1 MLTCS
6 EQYNQ
11 SSSSQ
16 IVLHK
21 THICVLLNL
30 GIGVYGTILEG
41 VTTSVVKLPLEPG
54 KSYELY
60 VVAVDNV
67 GNSQS
72 LVDVDSTK
80 LVVPNGIYLQCF
92 IYLFIYLHCYSVLRY
107 SREQCVIFVSSSFVC
122 IENLS
127 PPSPMDEVFSY
138 FQFGFELFH
147 ETVTMLANLF
157 QRHFSTS
164 KFGI

>member
-92 IYLFIYLHCYSVLRY
+92 IYLFIYLFTLLFCVTIQQRIVRNFCSFILRPY
-107 SREQCVIFVSSSFVC
+107 REPLPPFTYGRSFFIFPVWF
-122 IENLS
+122 
-127 PPSPMDEVFSY
+127 
-138 FQFGFELFH
+138 
-147 ETVTMLANLF
+147 
-157 QRHFSTS
+157 
-164 KFGI
+164 

>member
-1 MLTCS
+1 M
-6 EQYNQ
+6 
-11 SSSSQ
+11 
-16 IVLHK
+16 
-21 THICVLLNL
+21 LLNL

-80 LVVPNGIYLQCF
+80 LVAPNGIYL
-92 IYLFIYLHCYSVLRY
+92 
-107 SREQCVIFVSSSFVC
+107 
-122 IENLS
+122 
-127 PPSPMDEVFSY
+127 
-138 FQFGFELFH
+138 
-147 ETVTMLANLF
+147 
-157 QRHFSTS
+157 
-164 KFGI
+164 

>member
-1 MLTCS
+1 M
-6 EQYNQ
+6 
-11 SSSSQ
+11 
-16 IVLHK
+16 
-21 THICVLLNL
+21 LLNL

-80 LVVPNGIYLQCF
+80 LIVPNGIYL
-92 IYLFIYLHCYSVLRY
+92 
-107 SREQCVIFVSSSFVC
+107 
-122 IENLS
+122 
-127 PPSPMDEVFSY
+127 
-138 FQFGFELFH
+138 
-147 ETVTMLANLF
+147 
-157 QRHFSTS
+157 
-164 KFGI
+164 

>member
-1 MLTCS
+1 M
-6 EQYNQ
+6 
-11 SSSSQ
+11 
-16 IVLHK
+16 
-21 THICVLLNL
+21 LLNL

-80 LVVPNGIYLQCF
+80 LPVPNGIYL
-92 IYLFIYLHCYSVLRY
+92 
-107 SREQCVIFVSSSFVC
+107 
-122 IENLS
+122 
-127 PPSPMDEVFSY
+127 
-138 FQFGFELFH
+138 
-147 ETVTMLANLF
+147 
-157 QRHFSTS
+157 
-164 KFGI
+164 